1 MTRRGLAPPSQS
13 TALDAAFRPRPNL
26 HLPRTF
32 RVIDRWENGV
42 ATSIKSIDLNAA
54 TYQDGARLTYRLND
68 YIQKLASYDGGIMG
82 YTKIES
88 TDIAGR
94 ELSIAIPKGSMT
106 AVQREAIEAARVR
119 ARSFGVDLKIT
130 EF

>member
-1 MTRRGLAPPSQS
+1 MGWAKRG
-13 TALDAAFRPRPNL
+13 DYL
-26 HLPRTF
+26 HEKMGANLPRAFKT
-32 RVIDRWENGV
+32 IDRFVDGTV
-42 ATSIKSIDLNAA
+42 TSIKSIDLNAA

-68 YIQKLASYDGGIMG
+68 YIGKLADYTGSQMG
-82 YTKIES
+82 NIKITSEAI
-88 TDIAGR
+88 TGR

-119 ARSFGVDLKIT
+119 ARSFGIDLKIT